1 MIEYLRIENLALLER
16 AEIDF
21 TEGFTAVTGETG
33 AGKSVLL
40 GALAMLSG
48 ARCGKEAVGGHSDTC
63 RVEAVLRFKDTS
75 KIDRL
80 LESSGLPP
88 CEDGT
93 LLISRV
99 VGISKPSRA
108 FVNSSPAPLSFLSK
122 LGGYW
127 IDVHGPG
134 EPQKLFSRKNQLE
147 MLDTF
152 AGDSQLL
159 EEYMRIYSERRQ
171 MLSNIESL
179 SQTKSLGEDEIEFLR
194 SRIAAIDAVNPTEES
209 IAELE
214 EKSKLAEAASD
225 IVEKS
230 SAVAEAIDG
239 DGGILE
245 KLAAA
250 SKFASEISRFSAAAE
265 SLSERLR
272 GVGLELADISSEYGN
287 LARSSNMDE
296 AQIETVR
303 RKMTDWLGLC
313 RKFGNSV
320 ESVLSARR
328 EMAAK
333 IENQSDVRA
342 TMEKLR
348 RRADELLES
357 LVPIAEKILKAR
369 EKAAKK
375 LAERASKTLLGLGFK
390 NARFDIS
397 ISAESEPSPDC
408 GSSCEFMFM
417 ANPGQPLLPLAKI
430 ASSGELARVMLAL
443 KTTLAD
449 ADATPLLVFDEVD
462 ANVGGEI
469 GAEVGKRLAELSKGH
484 QVFCVTHL
492 PQVAACANGHF
503 LVEKSQTKTSTSV
516 SIARIDGD
524 KKRRVSELA
533 RMLGDRNSESAVA
546 HAQKLLDKKF

>member
-48 ARCGKEAVGGHSDTC
+48 ARCGKEVVGGHSDTC

-127 IDVHGPG
+127 IDFHGPG

>member
-1 MIEYLRIENLALLER
+1 MIEYLRIGNLALLER

-75 KIDRL
+75 KIDKL

-127 IDVHGPG
+127 IDFHGPG

-533 RMLGDRNSESAVA
+533 RMLGDRNSESAVT

>member
-48 ARCGKEAVGGHSDTC
+48 ARCGKEVVGGHSDTC

-75 KIDRL
+75 KIDKL
-80 LESSGLPP
+80 LESSGLPT

-127 IDVHGPG
+127 IDFHGPG

-171 MLSNIESL
+171 ILSNIESL

-516 SIARIDGD
+516 SITRIDGD

>member
-48 ARCGKEAVGGHSDTC
+48 ARCGKEVVGGHSDTC

-75 KIDRL
+75 KIDKL

-127 IDVHGPG
+127 IDFHGPG

-503 LVEKSQTKTSTSV
+503 LVEKFQTKTSTSV

>member
-75 KIDRL
+75 KIDKL

-93 LLISRV
+93 LLVSRV

-127 IDVHGPG
+127 IDFHGPG

>member
-48 ARCGKEAVGGHSDTC
+48 ARCGKEAVGGHSYTC

-127 IDVHGPG
+127 IDFHGPG

>member
-127 IDVHGPG
+127 IDFHGPG

-152 AGDSQLL
+152 AVDSQLL

-171 MLSNIESL
+171 ILSNIESL

-516 SIARIDGD
+516 SITRIDGD

>member
-1 MIEYLRIENLALLER
+1 MIEYLRIGNLALLER

-75 KIDRL
+75 KIDKL

-127 IDVHGPG
+127 IDFHGPG

-333 IENQSDVRA
+333 IEKQSDVRA

>member
-75 KIDRL
+75 KIDKL

-127 IDVHGPG
+127 IDFHGPG

-152 AGDSQLL
+152 AGESQLL

-171 MLSNIESL
+171 ILSNIESL
-179 SQTKSLGEDEIEFLR
+179 SQTKSLREDEIEFLR

-503 LVEKSQTKTSTSV
+503 LVEKFQTKTSTSV

>member
-48 ARCGKEAVGGHSDTC
+48 ARCGKEVVGGHSDTC

-127 IDVHGPG
+127 IDFHGPG

-214 EKSKLAEAASD
+214 EKSNLAEAASD

-516 SIARIDGD
+516 SITRIDGD

>member
-127 IDVHGPG
+127 IDFHGPG

-171 MLSNIESL
+171 ILSNIESL

-397 ISAESEPSPDC
+397 ISADSEPSPDC

>member
-63 RVEAVLRFKDTS
+63 RLEAVLRFKDTS
-75 KIDRL
+75 KIDKL
-80 LESSGLPP
+80 LESSGLPT

-127 IDVHGPG
+127 IDFHGPG

-503 LVEKSQTKTSTSV
+503 LVEKFQTKTSTSV

>member
-127 IDVHGPG
+127 IDFHGPG
-134 EPQKLFSRKNQLE
+134 GPQKLFSRKNQLE

-303 RKMTDWLGLC
+303 RKMTDCLC

>member
-75 KIDRL
+75 KIDKL

-127 IDVHGPG
+127 IDFHGPG

-348 RRADELLES
+348 RRADELLE
-357 LVPIAEKILKAR
+357 
-369 EKAAKK
+369 
-375 LAERASKTLLGLGFK
+375 RASKTLLGLGFK

-430 ASSGELARVMLAL
+430 VSSGELARVMLAL

>member
-75 KIDRL
+75 KIDKL

-127 IDVHGPG
+127 IDFHGPG

-171 MLSNIESL
+171 ILSNIESL

-375 LAERASKTLLGLGFK
+375 LADRASKTLLGLGFK

>member
-75 KIDRL
+75 KIDKL

-127 IDVHGPG
+127 IDFHGPG

-171 MLSNIESL
+171 ILSNIESL

-342 TMEKLR
+342 TMDKLR

>member
-48 ARCGKEAVGGHSDTC
+48 ARCGKEVVGGHSDTC

-75 KIDRL
+75 KIDKL

-127 IDVHGPG
+127 IDFHGPG

-171 MLSNIESL
+171 ILSNIESL

>member
-48 ARCGKEAVGGHSDTC
+48 ARCGKEVVGGHSDTC

-75 KIDRL
+75 KIDKL

-127 IDVHGPG
+127 IDFHGPG

-250 SKFASEISRFSAAAE
+250 SKFASEISRFSAAAK

>member
-48 ARCGKEAVGGHSDTC
+48 ARCGKEVVGGHSDTC

-75 KIDRL
+75 KIDKL

-127 IDVHGPG
+127 IDFHGPG

-171 MLSNIESL
+171 ILSNIESL

-214 EKSKLAEAASD
+214 EKSKLAEVASD

>member
-75 KIDRL
+75 KIDKL

-93 LLISRV
+93 LLVSRV

-127 IDVHGPG
+127 IDFHGPG

-320 ESVLSARR
+320 ESVLFARR

-492 PQVAACANGHF
+492 PQVAVCANGHF
-503 LVEKSQTKTSTSV
+503 LVEKFQTKTSTSV

>member
-75 KIDRL
+75 KIDKL

-108 FVNSSPAPLSFLSK
+108 FVNSPPAPLSFLSK

-127 IDVHGPG
+127 IDFHGPG

-171 MLSNIESL
+171 ILSNIESL

-503 LVEKSQTKTSTSV
+503 LVEKSQTKTSTNV

>member
-127 IDVHGPG
+127 IDFHGPG

-397 ISAESEPSPDC
+397 ISADSEPSPDC

>member
-127 IDVHGPG
+127 IDFHGPG

-397 ISAESEPSPDC
+397 ISAESDPSPDC

>member
-80 LESSGLPP
+80 LESSGLPT

-127 IDVHGPG
+127 IDFHGPG

-503 LVEKSQTKTSTSV
+503 LVEKFQTKTSTSV
-516 SIARIDGD
+516 SITRIDGD

>member
-48 ARCGKEAVGGHSDTC
+48 ARCGKEVVGGHSDTC

-75 KIDRL
+75 KIDKL

-127 IDVHGPG
+127 IDFHGPG

-171 MLSNIESL
+171 ILSNIESL

-296 AQIETVR
+296 SQIETVR

>member
-127 IDVHGPG
+127 IDFHGPG

-171 MLSNIESL
+171 ILSNIESL

-469 GAEVGKRLAELSKGH
+469 GAEVGNRLAELSKGH

>member
-80 LESSGLPP
+80 LESAGLLP

-108 FVNSSPAPLSFLSK
+108 FVNSTPAPLSFLSK

-127 IDVHGPG
+127 IDFHGPG

-171 MLSNIESL
+171 TLLNIESL

-250 SKFASEISRFSAAAE
+250 SKFASEISRFSVAAE

-296 AQIETVR
+296 SQIEMVR

-357 LVPIAEKILKAR
+357 LAPIADKILKAR

-390 NARFDIS
+390 NARFGIS
-397 ISAESEPSPDC
+397 ISAEPEPSPDC

-469 GAEVGKRLAELSKGH
+469 GAEVGKRLAELSKSH

>member
-48 ARCGKEAVGGHSDTC
+48 ARCGKEAVGGYSDTC

-127 IDVHGPG
+127 IDFHGPG

-369 EKAAKK
+369 EKAAMK